1 VAGAQK
7 KADREGRTVVFVDE
21 SAFYMTPAVVKT
33 WAPAGQTPTLRA
45 PASRDHLSA
54 ISGLTLDGRLF
65 AQVHPVALH
74 SAEVI
79 GFVRHLLRHL
89 PERLLLLWDRA
100 NIHRSKE
107 LQAFLELDTIGRL
120 QVEHFP
126 AYAPE
131 VDPDEYVWR
140 QLKRVE
146 LRNLTS
152 FSLSQLRARLQEATR
167 RLRRRAALLRN
178 LVRLAGLHV

>member
-1 VAGAQK
+1 MAGAQK
-7 KADREGRTVVFVDE
+7 TAVREGRTVVFVDE

-79 GFVRHLLRHL
+79 GFVRPLLRHL
-89 PERLLLLWDRA
+89 PERLLILWDRA

-107 LQAFLELDTIGRL
+107 LRAFLELDTIGRL
-120 QVEHFP
+120 HVEHVP
-126 AYAPE
+126 C
-131 VDPDEYVWR
+131 
-140 QLKRVE
+140 
-146 LRNLTS
+146 
-152 FSLSQLRARLQEATR
+152 LRA
-167 RLRRRAALLRN
+167 
-178 LVRLAGLHV
+178 GS